1 MLGGP
6 ERVQA
11 VLDDVTTAPIPEAE
25 KALFAFVDKLNDAPG
40 DVRREDVERLKAAGW
55 SDEAI
60 YDAVSVCALFNFY
73 NRWIDGTGVQGL
85 SPDLYAKSAKR
96 MAAGGYLPAPPP
108 ADAPKP
114 PSDGEPE
121 R

>member
-1 MLGGP
+1 MK
-6 ERVQA
+6 
-11 VLDDVTTAPIPEAE
+11 TAPIPEAE
-25 KALFAFVDKLNDAPG
+25 KALFAFVDQLNDAPG

-55 SDEAI
+55 SDEAV

-85 SPDLYAKSAKR
+85 SPAMYERSGKR
-96 MAAGGYLPAPPP
+96 MAGGGYLPAPPP
-108 ADAPKP
+108 GFP
-114 PSDGEPE
+114 PRSGGEPE